1 MDMKRVVAFCIV
13 IVVVSMAVWAQ
24 NFPEEALL
32 KRLDIEE
39 AEYDKILE
47 INRSTQMT
55 AQAAAA
61 EQKILQARLEKLM
74 LNPDPDMGEIEALL
88 RESLEWKLKM
98 ELAHIKRS
106 IEIRKILGEDQWLR
120 FLRLRK
126 EFQQRDR

>member
-1 MDMKRVVAFCIV
+1 MNLKKTVVLCIV
-13 IVVVSMAVWAQ
+13 IAVAATVAGAQ
-24 NFPEEALL
+24 DFQEEALL

-39 AEYDKILE
+39 AEYDRILE

-55 AQAAAA
+55 AQEAAA

-74 LNPDPDMGEIEALL
+74 LDPDPDMREIEELL

-98 ELAHIKRS
+98 EMARIKQS
-106 IEIRKILGEDQWLR
+106 IETRKILGEDRWLR

-126 EFQQRDR
+126 EFRQRDR